1 MSDVRVLLVS
11 NGFGE
16 MSILDCIAR
25 AIVRKEPSARLA
37 HMPLVGH
44 LPHDAWP
51 PPVGPQAEMPSGGL
65 VTYWNVRN
73 IVRDV
78 GAGLVGLTLR
88 QLAFLS
94 RQRGAY
100 DAVVAVG
107 DVFCAA
113 ACLMFVRR
121 PTVFVATAKSEYVA
135 PHSRLECAIA
145 RRARITFARDEAT
158 AAALTRAGVRARYV
172 GNVMMDGV
180 ADASASV
187 DLRPDL
193 GAIRATV
200 LPGSRSDAPANAQAA
215 IRRLKLIAT
224 LGGRRVQAFV
234 ALAPAVATS
243 AIADA
248 IAREGVAIA
257 PTGAATGIVA
267 KGADPRIELVVV
279 RGGLGAALLA
289 SEIVLGQAGTGNE
302 QAAGLGRPVLA
313 AAEPGESP
321 QSVGWYRM
329 RQQKL
334 LGDAL
339 LVVPADDGSF
349 ARAALSLL
357 ADPDR
362 MAAMGAA
369 GRARMGG
376 AGASDAIADATIAL
390 AKESSG

>member
-1 MSDVRVLLVS
+1 VSDLRILLVS

-16 MSILDCIAR
+16 MSILDSIAR
-25 AIVRKEPSARLA
+25 AIARKEPAARLT
-37 HMPLVGH
+37 HMPLVGR
-44 LPHDAWP
+44 LPAEAWP
-51 PPVGPQAEMPSGGL
+51 APVGPQADMPSGGL
-65 VTYWNVRN
+65 VTYWNLRN
-73 IVRDV
+73 IVKDV
-78 GAGLVGLTLR
+78 GAGLIGLTIR

-94 RQRGAY
+94 RQKAEY

-113 ACLMFVRR
+113 VCLLFVRR

-135 PHSRLECAIA
+135 PHSGLESAIA
-145 RRARITFARDEAT
+145 RRARITFARDAAT
-158 AAALTRAGVRARYV
+158 AAALTRAGVPARYA

-180 ADASASV
+180 ADSSV
-187 DLRPDL
+187 ELEPDL
-193 GAIRATV
+193 DAIRATV

-215 IRRLKLIAT
+215 VRRLLLIAT
-224 LGGRRVQAFV
+224 LAGRRVQAFV
-234 ALAPAVATS
+234 ALAPAVTTS
-243 AIADA
+243 AVADA
-248 IAREGVAIA
+248 IDREGIAIA
-257 PTGAATGIVA
+257 ATGAATGIVA
-267 KGADPRIELVVV
+267 AGRHPSMEVIVV
-279 RGGLGAALLA
+279 RGGLSAALRA

-302 QAAGLGRPVLA
+302 QAAGLGKPVLA

-339 LVVPADDGSF
+339 LVVPADDQSF
-349 ARAALSLL
+349 ARAALALL

-376 AGASDAIADATIAL
+376 AGASDAIADAAIAL
-390 AKESSG
+390 AKEERG